1 MKSCLQ
7 RYVIEINNVMQSGP
21 KNSPLVTIGITTYDR
36 PDTLKQT
43 IQSVLDQTYKNLEI
57 LIIDDCS
64 PAPFT
69 DKVVSEFV
77 KKDKR
82 IQYIKQSE
90 NKGVETNFNH
100 LVKKS
105 KGEYFMWLCDDD
117 WIDSTYIQECLKYK
131 LNNPTYAVVS
141 GKTKFYWKNKF
152 AFYGEVINVTEDSGF
167 ERVLSF
173 YDHQLGTA
181 NCPNFGILETS
192 KIRLIPLKRILGH
205 DNVFLSNVAF
215 LGKIKTIDNVCIHR
229 RLGGSSESLSK
240 SALTFRHSSFEVN
253 IPFLA
258 LWKNIFVDIAWESHV
273 YEPLGFAKRFFLAVY
288 LSVAILLNFFKY
300 FSRYKKVRPERV
312 S

>member
-1 MKSCLQ
+1 M
-7 RYVIEINNVMQSGP
+7 NNLLKQE
-21 KNSPLVTIGITTYDR
+21 PLITVCITTYNR
-36 PDTLKQT
+36 PETLQT
-43 IQSVLDQTYKNLEI
+43 ALNSIVNQTYKNLEI
-57 LIIDDCS
+57 LVMDDS
-64 PAPFT
+64 SEAGSVE
-69 DKVVSEFV
+69 KVVEKFI
-77 KKDKR
+77 KEDKR
-82 IQYIKQSE
+82 IQLFGQSK
-90 NKGVETNFNH
+90 NKGVEFNFN
-100 LVKKS
+100 LAIKKAS
-105 KGEYFMWLCDDD
+105 GEYFMWLCDDD

-131 LNNPTYAVVS
+131 LNNPTYTVVS

-173 YDHQLGTA
+173 YDQQLGTA

-240 SALTFRHSSFEVN
+240 SALTFKHSSFEVN

-258 LWKNIFVDIAWESHV
+258 LWKNIFVDIAWEGKA
-273 YEPLGFAKRFFLAVY
+273 YKPLGLCKRLTLALAVTG
-288 LSVAILLNFFKY
+288 LIIFKMRKY
-300 FSRYKKVRPERV
+300 FKRYKKRQLVLLR
-312 S
+312 